1 MEFDLCVFLQQKL
14 QQWQYVFYI
23 SIGVVTIPYITYLI
37 YGSVEE
43 QSWNRPKKIL
53 NETTLVTRL

>member
-1 MEFDLCVFLQQKL
+1 M

-23 SIGVVTIPYITYLI
+23 SMGVVTIPYITYLI

-43 QSWNRPKKIL
+43 QPWNIPKKSI
-53 NETTLVTRL
+53 NETTYVTHL